1 MTSCVPQS
9 YPQISDAEAHAI
21 ICSSPEPMSIKDSD
35 GRVLW
40 SNVSAIHDA
49 PLTED
54 EARVL
59 RTGQAEVLTSWDGER
74 DRQRLVFR
82 ARIHNRPVVAGYS
95 IHF

>member
-35 GRVLW
+35 GHVLW
-40 SNVSAIHDA
+40 TNGPDA
-49 PLTED
+49 PGMALSED

-74 DRQRLVFR
+74 DSQRLVFR
-82 ARIHNRPVVAGYS
+82 GRIHNRPVVVGYS